1 MATPMP
7 GYEYI
12 NVTVDPKAVKENE
25 EQLNVYGFEGW
36 ELVSTYPYPSGHTV
50 LFVFKRE
57 RVWDRVY
64 NNGNKD

>member
-7 GYEYI
+7 GYEYMSVI
-12 NVTVDPKAVKENE
+12 VDPEAVKENE
-25 EQLNVYGFEGW
+25 KQLNVYGFEGW
-36 ELVSTYPYPSGHTV
+36 ELVSTYPSGHTV
-50 LFVFKRE
+50 VFVFKRE

>member
-36 ELVSTYPYPSGHTV
+36 ELVSTYPSGHTV
-50 LFVFKRE
+50 VFVFKRE